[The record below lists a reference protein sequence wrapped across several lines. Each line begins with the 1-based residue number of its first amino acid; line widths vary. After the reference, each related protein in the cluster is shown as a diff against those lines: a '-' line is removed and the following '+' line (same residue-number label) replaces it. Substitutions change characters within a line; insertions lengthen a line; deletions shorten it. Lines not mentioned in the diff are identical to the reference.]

1 MRLRADDRA
10 HMLDIDETFP
20 VKVQPG
26 FPVQELLDGVVDLL
40 DRYLPSADRLSDGID
55 HLDGVLRFE
64 QHVVPGAFGEK
75 AGPSVPKRST
85 TFGYQRSSVVNCYN
99 FLDPASPFGGYKQS
113 GWGRERGRDG
123 VEQ

>member
-64 QHVVPGAFGEK
+64 QHVVPGAYGEK
-75 AGPSVPKRST
+75 ARPLCAEAVDDFRVPEI
-85 TFGYQRSSVVNCYN
+85 V
-99 FLDPASPFGGYKQS
+99 
-113 GWGRERGRDG
+113 GR
-123 VEQ
+123 